1 LLFYVTN
8 KTTIMFDEISNNKSQ
23 LRFLFLFGINYNA
36 SSIDNLFISEDDY
49 DVIIE
54 ANRKQISEKQS
65 GTITLLKRIRL
76 MQKKWKLI
84 IKVVNV

>member
-1 LLFYVTN
+1 MLEICDLF
-8 KTTIMFDEISNNKSQ
+8 K
-23 LRFLFLFGINYNA
+23 LRFLFLFGVNYNA

-65 GTITLLKRIRL
+65 VTITLLKRIRL